1 MIKKLYLKDFKFVGN
16 KVKLIYPYGITV
28 FISREDFYRAFGT
41 IINNDFLTV
50 KSEFK

>member
-16 KVKLIYPYGITV
+16 NVKLIYPYGITV
-28 FISREDFYRAFGT
+28 FISREDFYRFFGM

-50 KSEFK
+50 ERAFK